1 MKHLKLLF
9 CVGASALGFAGA
21 AFADDQ
27 TPTTPP
33 PASGGA
39 AAAPAAPAAPQANPM
54 PYPAMTAPMVAN
66 PNPLVLDAGPI
77 GKLMVD
83 GVVSGMGFWQ
93 SAPVPVPGNHS
104 GDGDITNAMVILNK
118 TDGMIQFYV
127 QAGAYSFPTLGV
139 PYTKAFTQDPATFG
153 FVPQGF
159 LKIVPNSN
167 FSVEAGALPTL
178 IGSEYAFTFENMN
191 IERGLLWNQEPIV
204 SKGVQLNFTKGPVA
218 ASFAVTDG
226 YYSGTYTSLSGL
238 ITYTFKNNDTLA
250 FDGEGNVGV
259 SRTATPATPIE
270 QNNGQIF
277 NLMYSHTMGPF
288 TVSPYIQYSNSKFIP
303 GGFSFSGNTWGG
315 AILAK
320 YNFTP
325 EISLAGRVEYIASSG
340 LANLL
345 GYGVNSNAWSITL
358 TPTYQKG
365 IFFARGE
372 VSYVGL
378 GHGAPGLMFG
388 SLGTSADQTRVLGE
402 AGVVF

>member
-1 MKHLKLLF
+1 MKNLKLF
-9 CVGASALGFAGA
+9 MCVGASALGIAGA

-27 TPTTPP
+27 TPATPP

-39 AAAPAAPAAPQANPM
+39 AAAPAAPAAPAANPM
-54 PYPAMTAPMVAN
+54 PNPAMTAPMVAN
-66 PNPLVLDAGPI
+66 PNPLVVDAGPL
-77 GKLMVD
+77 GKVMVD
-83 GVVSGMGFWQ
+83 GVLSGMGFWQ
-93 SAPVPVPGNHS
+93 SSPVPGNHS
-104 GDGDITNAMVILNK
+104 GDGDVTNAMVILNK

-139 PYTKAFTQDPATFG
+139 PYTKAFAQDPLTFG

-159 LKIVPNSN
+159 LKIVPNAN
-167 FSVEAGALPTL
+167 FSIEAGALPTL

-238 ITYTFKNNDTLA
+238 ITYTFKNSDTLA
-250 FDGEGNVGV
+250 FDGEGNIG
-259 SRTATPATPIE
+259 TARVATFATPIE
-270 QNNGQIF
+270 QNNGDIF
-277 NLMYSHTMGPF
+277 NLMYSHSMGPL
-288 TVSPYIQYSNSKFIP
+288 TISPYIQYSSSKFIP
-303 GGFSFSGNTWGG
+303 GGFSFAGDTWGG

-325 EISLAGRVEYIASSG
+325 QVSLAGRVEYITSSG

-365 IFFARGE
+365 IFYVRGE
-372 VSYVGL
+372 ASYVSVG
-378 GHGAPGLMFG
+378 GGTAGLMFG
-388 SLGTSADQTRVLGE
+388 ALGTSSQQTRILGE
-402 AGVVF
+402 AGVIF